1 MGTGLPLTRSE
12 YKQAALKRRIQTYK
26 INIDIRATACTFIL
40 YLSCMAKKK
49 EIIYTPQE
57 AADRLKVNRTT
68 LWRWA
73 NKGKVKFRKIGGSV
87 RYFESDLLKALK

>member
-1 MGTGLPLTRSE
+1 
-12 YKQAALKRRIQTYK
+12 
-26 INIDIRATACTFIL
+26 
-40 YLSCMAKKK
+40 MAKKK

-73 NKGKVKFRKIGGSV
+73 NRGKLLPRKIGGTV
-87 RYFESDLLKALK
+87 RYTESDIIKALK